1 MKVLLLKD
9 VYKLG
14 RAGEVKKVAAGYGR
28 NYLIPQGLATI
39 ATKGAIKMAD
49 RIKETADKQR
59 AVLNEEMSGVAEQ
72 IEGMILRFPARAS
85 ETGRLYGSINTR
97 MLAETISEEIGI
109 EIKHTQIDSQPLRM
123 IGEHTVNV
131 RLTVDLIPEIKVVV
145 FREGEVVEGTEAE
158 EPEVIM
164 EGEEEAAE
172 VEAEAETG
180 SETEI
185 ETEVEAEVEI
195 EEIEAQA
202 EPAEAVVDESE
213 AEEAPEEEETVEQ
226 G

>member
-97 MLAETISEEIGI
+97 MLADTISEEIGM

-123 IGEHTVNV
+123 IGEHTINV

-145 FREGEVVEGTEAE
+145 YREGEVVEGTEAE

-164 EGEEEAAE
+164 EGEEGAAE

-180 SETEI
+180 SETEA
-185 ETEVEAEVEI
+185 EEVEAE
-195 EEIEAQA
+195 A

-213 AEEAPEEEETVEQ
+213 AEEAPEEEEPVEQ

>member
-202 EPAEAVVDESE
+202 EPAEAVVDESD